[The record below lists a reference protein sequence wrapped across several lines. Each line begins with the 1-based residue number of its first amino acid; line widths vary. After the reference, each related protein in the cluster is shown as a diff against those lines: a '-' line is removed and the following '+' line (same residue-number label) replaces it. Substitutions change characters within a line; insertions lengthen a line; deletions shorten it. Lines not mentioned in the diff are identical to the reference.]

1 MKKFAKLFLI
11 FILYSGIVNANAV
24 WPALYAEEKIA
35 SIPIIAFSLIVECL
49 FFKWLFKIN
58 YKRAII
64 YTIVANL
71 LSGIAGFYLRPLFGL
86 VWVAIF
92 DLQISKFFRIN
103 WGTFNPVTWLFVPI
117 IGGAINAFLELLAIR
132 LIWKHKFTKRNYYL
146 TWVINIITV
155 ALAVIWVLFD
165 PPY

>member
-1 MKKFAKLFLI
+1 M
-11 FILYSGIVNANAV
+11 VCANV
-24 WPALYAEEKIA
+24 IWPALYAEEKIT
-35 SIPIIAFSLIVECL
+35 SIPIIAFSLIVEFL

-58 YKRAII
+58 YKEAIV

-71 LSGIAGFYLRPLFGL
+71 LSGIAGFFLRPFFGL
-86 VWVAIF
+86 VWEVSFALLITKLF
-92 DLQISKFFRIN
+92 N

-132 LIWKHKFTKRNYYL
+132 LIWKQKFTKRNYYL
-146 TWVINIITV
+146 TWGINIVTV
-155 ALAVIWVLFD
+155 ALAVIWVLLD